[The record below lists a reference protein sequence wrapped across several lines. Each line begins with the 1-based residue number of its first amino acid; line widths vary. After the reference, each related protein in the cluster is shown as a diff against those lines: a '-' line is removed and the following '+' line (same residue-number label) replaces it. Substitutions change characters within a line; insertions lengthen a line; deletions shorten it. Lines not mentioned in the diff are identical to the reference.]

1 MTTTSNR
8 YQVSIE
14 ADPALPI
21 IRMTRDFDATPA
33 ELMRGPH
40 RSRAVRSLVRTERD
54 GHRDRRLGRDHRWSL
69 ALRRSP

>member
-1 MTTTSNR
+1 MNASTNR

-33 ELMRGPH
+33 QLMRAHTNP
-40 RSRAVRSLVRTERD
+40 
-54 GHRDRRLGRDHRWSL
+54 
-69 ALRRSP
+69 